1 MSVALMLPLS
11 MKTKWYFEWDALL
24 EEAVGISEIEVPW
37 AKLRL
42 LKTGALKL
50 AYAGVAGVLCPP
62 LIQAK
67 KVNASRHG
75 PALRQ
80 PLFQYRC
87 EAQRWVEDGQDQWIC
102 CAGDMACER
111 MLGING
117 TTVETDWTSLAEV
130 AMMTI
135 TVSAV
140 STLVSMA
147 VVVMV
152 MIRMRG
158 VYILGTLAE
167 QDTNTGGR
175 RAECGGVEAGCMEGT
190 WGLSEVQLQLA
201 IVPNELATAAASQA
215 AEMLWSSEMA
225 WTALAQ
231 IPSPVEAPYG
241 SGDLPMYQYK
251 KGPTGSASSFDD
263 SSSRGPDRVRDD
275 SEASVESVWDLLSF
289 VARGPAEERCP
300 RKQHQSSELRQ
311 EDDTDNQTTVVEE
324 EEGIDARGS
333 AKETAQEQLLLFLL
347 VVPIACIGGFFVSL
361 VYLKPCGLEA
371 DVDAGDVKGEGSSN
385 QKAPK
390 YQTEPWKVDFQFIV
404 KEERLSD
411 DHAADV
417 TVSKALFLRLVEL
430 SAALILPQVK
440 AYERAQTILAHKD
453 TERVYDLRDLGAS
466 KQLPNV
472 GDQEDPSE
480 SPMLAKYTLQSL
492 QQQSTTDM
500 KLRSQ
505 VALTP
510 RTSDLGEEE
519 EEKGI
524 WKKSQA
530 LMIFGTRDSFFEQFR
545 KDGGEDV
552 VQGADRAGEE
562 VLHIS
567 VNRSGRREFDW
578 AYWRFASFHTRTPE
592 IPVTR
597 GRRGSVGRVSLS
609 SCTAAEAM
617 ADGLERGLDPEQA
630 TGQIE
635 GFCGNIVTE
644 KVMQARTYNEEEDAA
659 ERHTLK
665 FHPPTRKRIKEMES
679 AEEENLDEDASE
691 EADDVIAADEDDK
704 PADSGRDASDPES
717 DEGMSALASALDTD
731 SKINPLMQE
740 IEQIRELLGPSDD
753 RRSFILRCERTA
765 RVPSGIGLSVHNRR
779 TEEEGPDEGPKAQAK
794 LAEPLP
800 KQLDARGLHD
810 SALELTTT
818 CQPDICFKPESTE
831 DVVAHE
837 AA

>member
-1 MSVALMLPLS
+1 
-11 MKTKWYFEWDALL
+11 
-24 EEAVGISEIEVPW
+24 
-37 AKLRL
+37 
-42 LKTGALKL
+42 
-50 AYAGVAGVLCPP
+50 
-62 LIQAK
+62 
-67 KVNASRHG
+67 
-75 PALRQ
+75 
-80 PLFQYRC
+80 
-87 EAQRWVEDGQDQWIC
+87 
-102 CAGDMACER
+102 
-111 MLGING
+111 
-117 TTVETDWTSLAEV
+117 
-130 AMMTI
+130 
-135 TVSAV
+135 
-140 STLVSMA
+140 
-147 VVVMV
+147 
-152 MIRMRG
+152 
-158 VYILGTLAE
+158 
-167 QDTNTGGR
+167 
-175 RAECGGVEAGCMEGT
+175 
-190 WGLSEVQLQLA
+190 
-201 IVPNELATAAASQA
+201 
-215 AEMLWSSEMA
+215 MLWSSEMA

-263 SSSRGPDRVRDD
+263 SSSRGGPTPACCGSFGCSGGPRPLLHHDD
-275 SEASVESVWDLLSF
+275 VYGAVIRR
-289 VARGPAEERCP
+289 A
-300 RKQHQSSELRQ
+300 RQ

-347 VVPIACIGGFFVSL
+347 VVPIACIGGFFVSRRMQR
-361 VYLKPCGLEA
+361 YFTSSHN
-371 DVDAGDVKGEGSSN
+371 DATQSD
-385 QKAPK
+385 
-390 YQTEPWKVDFQFIV
+390 KVDFQFIV

-440 AYERAQTILAHKD
+440 AYERAQTILAHKERLQEALTTGVQNQAAAELEAEKRRQEESPEDEED

-578 AYWRFASFHTRTPE
+578 AYWRFASFHTRLGGKCGGGAMVGLTFGGLSK
-592 IPVTR
+592 TR
-597 GRRGSVGRVSLS
+597 P
-609 SCTAAEAM
+609 AACIS
-617 ADGLERGLDPEQA
+617 RPEQSEV
-630 TGQIE
+630 GGPLIE
-635 GFCGNIVTE
+635 
-644 KVMQARTYNEEEDAA
+644 
-659 ERHTLK
+659 
-665 FHPPTRKRIKEMES
+665 
-679 AEEENLDEDASE
+679 
-691 EADDVIAADEDDK
+691 DK
-704 PADSGRDASDPES
+704 
-717 DEGMSALASALDTD
+717 
-731 SKINPLMQE
+731 QE
-740 IEQIRELLGPSDD
+740 
-753 RRSFILRCERTA
+753 
-765 RVPSGIGLSVHNRR
+765 
-779 TEEEGPDEGPKAQAK
+779 
-794 LAEPLP
+794 
-800 KQLDARGLHD
+800 
-810 SALELTTT
+810 
-818 CQPDICFKPESTE
+818 
-831 DVVAHE
+831 
-837 AA
+837 

>member
-1 MSVALMLPLS
+1 
-11 MKTKWYFEWDALL
+11 
-24 EEAVGISEIEVPW
+24 
-37 AKLRL
+37 
-42 LKTGALKL
+42 
-50 AYAGVAGVLCPP
+50 
-62 LIQAK
+62 
-67 KVNASRHG
+67 
-75 PALRQ
+75 
-80 PLFQYRC
+80 
-87 EAQRWVEDGQDQWIC
+87 
-102 CAGDMACER
+102 
-111 MLGING
+111 
-117 TTVETDWTSLAEV
+117 
-130 AMMTI
+130 
-135 TVSAV
+135 
-140 STLVSMA
+140 
-147 VVVMV
+147 
-152 MIRMRG
+152 
-158 VYILGTLAE
+158 
-167 QDTNTGGR
+167 
-175 RAECGGVEAGCMEGT
+175 
-190 WGLSEVQLQLA
+190 
-201 IVPNELATAAASQA
+201 
-215 AEMLWSSEMA
+215 MLWSSEMA

-311 EDDTDNQTTVVEE
+311 EDDTDNQTTVVEPWILRKFHCQALPGEE

-333 AKETAQEQLLLFLL
+333 AKETAQDALRSLGPVSNWAETNSVNLGEETVQLMLTQELIVMQGLGTHQLERQIVLNEVYCIDQCEQLLLFLL

-440 AYERAQTILAHKD
+440 AYERAQTILAHKERLQEALTTGVQNQAAAELEAEKRRQEESPEDEED

-659 ERHTLK
+659 ERMEVHTLK
-665 FHPPTRKRIKEMES
+665 FHPPTRKRIKMEIPPDDDEMES

-717 DEGMSALASALDTD
+717 DEDSSSSESASSAAKGMSALASALDTD

-740 IEQIRELLGPSDD
+740 IEQIRELDAD
-753 RRSFILRCERTA
+753 EVRAAVRRAKERPEYQA
-765 RVPSGIGLSVHNRR
+765 VHNRR

-800 KQLDARGLHD
+800 KQLDVCTILPW
-810 SALELTTT
+810 S
-818 CQPDICFKPESTE
+818 
-831 DVVAHE
+831 
-837 AA
+837 